1 MQQPSGAFLL
11 AATGDTTGPHH
22 EALVLVAVHGDEGS
36 LGFLLNRPTDR
47 DLATALDRFGIE
59 TRGIGLPPMAA
70 ATQVC
75 RGGGVRPD
83 VAWLL
88 YDARRVDEHPEDSCL
103 LSESVGVTASPDA
116 VVQMI
121 QSETPLLFVFGHLTW
136 EPGALDQEIAQGRWV
151 HTPVDPA
158 LVFEEPMPARWT
170 EAICG
175 SLGVT
180 RPWLGDARFMN
191 A

>member
-1 MQQPSGAFLL
+1 MEPSGAFLL
-11 AATGDTTGPHH
+11 AATGGHTGAHH

-36 LGFLLNRPTDR
+36 LGFILNRPTDR
-47 DLATALDRFGIE
+47 DVVAALDRFGIE
-59 TRGIGLPPMAA
+59 TRGTGLPPGMAHP
-70 ATQVC
+70 QVC

-88 YDARRVDEHPEDSCL
+88 FDARRTDELPEDSCL

-116 VVQMI
+116 VVQML
-121 QSETPLLFVFGHLTW
+121 QTSTPLLFVFGHLTW
-136 EPGALDQEIAQGRWV
+136 EPGALDRELAQGQWLR
-151 HTPVDPA
+151 TPVDPA
-158 LVFEEPMPARWT
+158 LVFEEPMGARWT
-170 EAICG
+170 EAVCG